1 MGKEQIVL
9 EDHADPPQAQR
20 LVDASSRVEQHG
32 FPEPDI
38 SLIGAGEPRDQPQ
51 DRGLARAGGAEEDAD
66 FRAQAEGDVNGQAR
80 MDPPDQADIKDR
92 VWFAQCPDP
101 RTGRVRCTSQSAPIE
116 TREIQRVNHPARA
129 GSPAWTAS

>member
-1 MGKEQIVL
+1 MINRRIEVL
-9 EDHADPPQAQR
+9 
-20 LVDASSRVEQHG
+20 
-32 FPEPDI
+32 PEP
-38 SLIGAGEPRDQPQ
+38 
-51 DRGLARAGGAEEDAD
+51 GGAEEDAD
-66 FRAQAEGDVNGQAR
+66 FRAQAEGDVNSQAR

-92 VWFAQCPDP
+92 VWFAQRPDP